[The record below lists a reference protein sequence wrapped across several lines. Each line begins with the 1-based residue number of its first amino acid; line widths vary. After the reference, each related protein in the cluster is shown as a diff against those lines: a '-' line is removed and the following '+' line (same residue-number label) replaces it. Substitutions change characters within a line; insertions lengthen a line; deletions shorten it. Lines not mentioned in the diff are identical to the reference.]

1 MRVCTP
7 QINWNSTSRGNMILY
22 TNPETDYNLVHSLA
36 YGDGGDQQEQ
46 QKKKISTIIL

>member
-1 MRVCTP
+1 
-7 QINWNSTSRGNMILY
+7 MILY
-22 TNPETDYNLVHSLA
+22 TSPETDYNLVHSLA